1 MSARLT
7 LETNQPAAALLDL
20 YLPHGFGLDLLG
32 EFSARWPHLAVIIIP
47 GEVTMENAIAAL
59 RRGVDDFISKS
70 INLNELHSSLMGSLA
85 RRQQTEEKQKPGRS
99 RLLVVTDAAD
109 RMSSLRAMFAQPGI
123 EITAASSG
131 DGLEQQSCGQH
142 DLVVVDVGPQHIR
155 ETLQTLRQSNAQQDI
170 PVLVTAAR
178 ITDHQGL
185 SGVLPQY
192 RAMPCSP
199 VEMLT
204 LVRRLTT
211 AAAPQKES
219 RHLF

>member
-1 MSARLT
+1 M
-7 LETNQPAAALLDL
+7 
-20 YLPHGFGLDLLG
+20 
-32 EFSARWPHLAVIIIP
+32 
-47 GEVTMENAIAAL
+47 
-59 RRGVDDFISKS
+59 
-70 INLNELHSSLMGSLA
+70 
-85 RRQQTEEKQKPGRS
+85 
-99 RLLVVTDAAD
+99 TDTAD
-109 RMSSLRAMFAQPGI
+109 RVATLRATLAQPGV
-123 EITAASSG
+123 EITAALSG
-131 DGLEQQSCGQH
+131 EGLEQQSYGQH
-142 DLVVVDVGPQHIR
+142 DLVVVDVGPQHIC
-155 ETLQTLRQSNAQQDI
+155 ETLQALRQNNVHGDI

-192 RAMPCSP
+192 RAMPCSQ